1 MTDLLP
7 NKFVADLSRW
17 NLETEPDFVDAKNAG
32 LVGVIIKFSQGLR
45 YTDSTAVQKMFDAY
59 TAGVTLLGGY
69 HFGDSS
75 DPAAQAKY
83 FLDLM
88 KADFNGDLTDRLI
101 MLDLEGNGGSTMTVA
116 QAEVFVQ
123 AVFADQS
130 RWPVVYMGKY
140 GPDGKGTGLPSGVLS
155 NCDLVLPAYGNHPNL
170 APLLPAGFR
179 EPQAD
184 IDKHGCVRLW
194 QFTDGT
200 INGGPVPGLGKID
213 QSRIVGFSGMDAL
226 TAWWGR

>member
-1 MTDLLP
+1 MTELLP
-7 NKFVADLSRW
+7 NYFVADLSRW
-17 NLETEPDFVDAKNAG
+17 NLETEPEFEQAKAAG
-32 LVGVIIKFSQGLR
+32 LAGVIVKFSQGLG
-45 YTDSTAVQKMFDAY
+45 YTDATAIQKMFDAY

-69 HFGDSS
+69 HFGDNS
-75 DPAAQAKY
+75 DPAAQAKH

-88 KADFNGDLTDRLI
+88 KADFAGDLTDRLI

-140 GPDGKGTGLPSGVLS
+140 GPDGKGSGLPSGVLS

-179 EPQAD
+179 EPQDDAD
-184 IDKHGCVRLW
+184 RHACVRLW
-194 QFTDGT
+194 QFTDGS
-200 INGGPVPGLGKID
+200 INGGPVAGLGKID
-213 QSRIVGFSGMDAL
+213 QSRAVGFSSLDAL
-226 TAWWGR
+226 TAWWGH